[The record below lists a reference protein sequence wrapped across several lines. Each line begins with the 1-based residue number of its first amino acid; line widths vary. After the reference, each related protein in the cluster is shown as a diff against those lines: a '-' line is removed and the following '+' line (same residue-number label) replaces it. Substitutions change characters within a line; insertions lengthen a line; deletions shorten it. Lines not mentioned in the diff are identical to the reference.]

1 MLNPCVRTRQET
13 NDLEDKNSLSQ
24 KEKVF
29 GSQRQCAHTIQ
40 CECGIDIAVVSDL
53 MVMSKAIE
61 THVEEHLK
69 GITDP
74 TLAAREADRL
84 WDLLT
89 AALFDYI
96 LIET

>member
-1 MLNPCVRTRQET
+1 M
-13 NDLEDKNSLSQ
+13 EDKKSLSH
-24 KEKVF
+24 KEKGF
-29 GSQRQCAHTIQ
+29 DSQKQYAHTIQ
-40 CECGIDIAVVSDL
+40 CECGIDIIVVSDL
-53 MVMSKAIE
+53 VVMSKVIE

-69 GITDP
+69 GINDP
-74 TLAAREADRL
+74 ALAAREADRL